1 MRFHYTFL
9 PLAMISLQIKQLSKK
24 FGPKQVFRDISFS
37 YSGNVLG
44 ISGSN
49 GSGKS
54 TFLQCL
60 AGLQSFGG
68 GGITWREETET
79 IAFSEIQKRMGYAA
93 PYINLYKELSC
104 RENLIFLSKVRHR
117 QNTITQIEKS
127 LRQVGLSSVM
137 DQPFGKLSTGQQQRL
152 RLASAL
158 FHQPDILLLDEPGSN
173 LDEAGRQLIQQIVA
187 DMQTPNKLLILAS
200 NIPSE
205 LNLCD
210 QTYSIEKQQFVEE
223 A

>member
-1 MRFHYTFL
+1 
-9 PLAMISLQIKQLSKK
+9 MITLQIKQLSKK
-24 FGPKQVFRDISFS
+24 FGPKQIFRDLSFS
-37 YSGNVLG
+37 YSGNILG
-44 ISGSN
+44 IAGSN

-60 AGLQSFGG
+60 AGLQSFRG
-68 GGITWREETET
+68 T
-79 IAFSEIQKRMGYAA
+79 IIWKEKSNPLDQSEVQKRMGYAA

-104 RENLIFLSKVRHR
+104 RENLIFLSKIRH
-117 QNTITQIEKS
+117 QKNAQPHIEES
-127 LRQVGLSSVM
+127 LRRVGLSTVI

-173 LDEAGRQLIQQIVA
+173 LDEAGRQLIAQIVK
-187 DMQTPNKLLILAS
+187 DHQSSHKLLLLAS

-205 LNLCD
+205 LSLCE
-210 QTYSIEKQQFVEE
+210 QTYSIEKQAFLNSG
-223 A
+223 